1 MNAGIEYQRYY
12 HILALN
18 YTLWVKI
25 GQKWD
30 SQIWAYILQKG
41 LLIQNWL
48 FRLGRVAVDPY
59 LVQKENE
66 GSDKSCLITDIW
78 CLSSLESKPF
88 GILAA
93 SEIVKR
99 VS

>member
-1 MNAGIEYQRYY
+1 MDIIWRTY
-12 HILALN
+12 ILALN

-66 GSDKSCLITDIW
+66 GSDKSCLITYDVYEV
-78 CLSSLESKPF
+78 LKHTKVLLTVNRPLQMAKLFS
-88 GILAA
+88 
-93 SEIVKR
+93 
-99 VS
+99 